1 MLTTTL
7 FSTEE
12 ILCKPREW
20 PYQAM
25 GYCQQSPSQSIQ
37 IGCVALCHCVVDV
50 LQRHGVRARSSD
62 VTTVRVSMQH
72 CGVITNIIVLTEP
85 TSSNAVRCV
94 LHYTHSHY
102 FTL

>member
-7 FSTEE
+7 FSAEE
-12 ILCKPREW
+12 ICKPREW
-20 PYQAM
+20 L
-25 GYCQQSPSQSIQ
+25 
-37 IGCVALCHCVVDV
+37 ALCHCVVDV

-62 VTTVRVSMQH
+62 VTTVRVSTQH